1 MSDDPF
7 VQALHDGGV
16 APERFGHR
24 DHVRVAWL
32 LLSRHGAAAGSDT
45 FAAGLRR
52 FAAAHDVADRYH
64 ETLTQFWLRL
74 VAHAMGERPEL
85 DDPDVFVKAFPALLD
100 KSLPERHWSR
110 ELLWSDAARRAFV
123 EPDLLALP

>member
-1 MSDDPF
+1 MSDERF
-7 VQALHDGGV
+7 VQALHEAGV
-16 APERFGHR
+16 APDRFGHG

-32 LLSRHGAAAGSDT
+32 LLSRHGPAAGSDA
-45 FAAGLRR
+45 FVAGLRR
-52 FAAAHDVADRYH
+52 FAAAHGVADRYH
-64 ETLTQFWLRL
+64 ETLTRFWLRL
-74 VAHAMGERPEL
+74 VTHAIGERPEL
-85 DDPDVFVKAFPALLD
+85 DDADAFVKAFPLLLD

>member
-7 VQALHDGGV
+7 VGALHDAGV
-16 APERFGHR
+16 APDRFGHR

-32 LLSRHGAAAGSDT
+32 LLSRHGPAAGSDA
-45 FAAGLRR
+45 FVFGLRR
-52 FAAAHDVADRYH
+52 FAAAHGVAERYH
-64 ETLTQFWLRL
+64 ETLTQFWLHV
-74 VAHAMGERPEL
+74 VAHAIAERPEL
-85 DDPDVFVKAFPALLD
+85 EDPDTFVAAFPLLLD

-110 ELLWSDAARRAFV
+110 DVLWSDAARRAFV